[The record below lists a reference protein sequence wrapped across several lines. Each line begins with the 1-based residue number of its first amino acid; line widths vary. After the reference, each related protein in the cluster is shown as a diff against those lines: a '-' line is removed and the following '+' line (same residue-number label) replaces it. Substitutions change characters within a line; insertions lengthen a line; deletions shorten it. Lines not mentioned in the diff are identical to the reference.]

1 MKSSNIGGQAV
12 MEGIM
17 MRHKDVYSIAVR
29 KPDKEIEVKVE
40 DYKSVMKN
48 KKILSLPIIRG
59 VFSFIDSLVIGTKC
73 LMYSA
78 SFFEEEEEEKAKKE
92 ALSGDELTKYEAKQK
107 KQENVLMTITM
118 IFSVVISVGLFMV
131 LPYLIAS
138 LLRKVGAGESAVTVA
153 EAFIRIA
160 LFLAYLVLISKMQD
174 IQRVFMY
181 HGAEHKCI
189 NCVESGKALTVENV
203 MKSSRFHKRCGT
215 SFLFFVIIISIIFF
229 IGFFAIV
236 PVKTMW
242 MRVVIRV
249 LLVPVVAGVSYE
261 FIRLAGNS
269 ENKVVALLSKPGL
282 CMQKLTTKEPTPDMA
297 EVAIMAVEAVF
308 DWKAYL
314 RENFEN
320 AEGEIK
326 KAEEANIQQEKQMIT
341 YRTLLSEGKEVLQ
354 KAKIMDF
361 EIDAWLLMEF
371 VFQIDRARFFLEQ
384 NETVEEEKAETY
396 RRLLAERAKHIP
408 VQQIT
413 HEAWFFGLPFYV
425 NENVLIPRQDT
436 EVLIEEVLSAV
447 KKYSIQTPKILD
459 MCTGSGCILL
469 SLLANIEGAEGLGAD
484 LSEKAL
490 EVAQKNG
497 SLLNLKAEWCLSNLF
512 SHINGKY
519 DIIVSNPPYIE
530 SAVIETLM
538 EEVREHEPRMALD
551 GKEDGLYFYREI
563 TKQAGVYL
571 NAGGILAFEIGYNQG
586 EAVSQMLKEEQYEEI
601 KVVKDLAGLDRVVI
615 GRKKQEDSHV

>member
-1 MKSSNIGGQAV
+1 MKSSA
-12 MEGIM
+12 
-17 MRHKDVYSIAVR
+17 
-29 KPDKEIEVKVE
+29 
-40 DYKSVMKN
+40 
-48 KKILSLPIIRG
+48 KKIELASVDDLFSTEEGRQDAKLEKIQEIPLTELHPFKNHPFKVKDDEAMMETADSIKQYGVLVPAIARPDPEGGYELVAGHRRHRASELAEKETMPVIVRDLDDDAATIIMVDSNLQRESLLPSERAFAYKMKLDAMKHQG
-59 VFSFIDSLVIGTKC
+59 ERVDLTSSQVGTK
-73 LMYSA
+73 LRADEKVAKDSGESRNQVQRFVRLTNLVPELLDMVDEKKISFNPAVELSYLDEKQQQDFLEAMDA
-78 SFFEEEEEEKAKKE
+78 SQNAPSLSQAIRIKKLAQQGEFDYDAVYNIMNEEKKSELDTVTIKNETLRKYFPRNYTPRQMESIIIKLLDQWQLKKQQ
-92 ALSGDELTKYEAKQK
+92 AKQK

-326 KAEEANIQQEKQMIT
+326 KAEEA
-341 YRTLLSEGKEVLQ
+341 
-354 KAKIMDF
+354 
-361 EIDAWLLMEF
+361 
-371 VFQIDRARFFLEQ
+371 
-384 NETVEEEKAETY
+384 
-396 RRLLAERAKHIP
+396 
-408 VQQIT
+408 
-413 HEAWFFGLPFYV
+413 
-425 NENVLIPRQDT
+425 
-436 EVLIEEVLSAV
+436 
-447 KKYSIQTPKILD
+447 
-459 MCTGSGCILL
+459 
-469 SLLANIEGAEGLGAD
+469 
-484 LSEKAL
+484 
-490 EVAQKNG
+490 
-497 SLLNLKAEWCLSNLF
+497 
-512 SHINGKY
+512 
-519 DIIVSNPPYIE
+519 
-530 SAVIETLM
+530 
-538 EEVREHEPRMALD
+538 EHTA
-551 GKEDGLYFYREI
+551 
-563 TKQAGVYL
+563 
-571 NAGGILAFEIGYNQG
+571 G
-586 EAVSQMLKEEQYEEI
+586 EANDNL
-601 KVVKDLAGLDRVVI
+601 
-615 GRKKQEDSHV
+615 